1 VLPRRLKFRRFS
13 QRMRK
18 QTLLQR
24 LVAGLATNEGVQ
36 SKPTEIWRRLK
47 SLTPREVDVLCYVVG
62 GQLNREIAAELG
74 LTERTIKVHRGRV
87 MEKLAVQSTAQLFPM
102 VLRALRYFPSHKPRP
117 ALRMERAIAAG
128 FPKVMIRLNRSNALY
143 GHTPV
148 APSSFPY
155 SLSLLVIM
163 REPTPIPFHLCVL
176 ENHITRVWRGSP
188 Q

>member
-1 VLPRRLKFRRFS
+1 
-13 QRMRK
+13 MRK

-47 SLTPREVDVLCYVVG
+47 SLTPREVDVLCYLG

-102 VLRALRYFPSHKPRP
+102 VLRALRYFTSHKPR
-117 ALRMERAIAAG
+117 RR
-128 FPKVMIRLNRSNALY
+128 
-143 GHTPV
+143 T
-148 APSSFPY
+148 
-155 SLSLLVIM
+155 SL
-163 REPTPIPFHLCVL
+163 
-176 ENHITRVWRGSP
+176 GS
-188 Q
+188 